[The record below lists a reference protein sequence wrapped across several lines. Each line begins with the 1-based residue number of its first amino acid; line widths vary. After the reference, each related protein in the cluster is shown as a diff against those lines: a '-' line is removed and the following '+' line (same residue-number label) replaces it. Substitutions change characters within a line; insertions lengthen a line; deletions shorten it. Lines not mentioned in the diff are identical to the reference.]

1 VSTEALPAPLPPGW
15 ADRMSALVGPLI
27 RRRWPLLATLG
38 LMVIGMLAS
47 TWGATLAGRPGWGL
61 PDDLWRTLAAAQRLL
76 HLDIG
81 GLYTAPTELIS
92 FPGAAVILVPVVAVA
107 DAAGLSLQLAGPQ
120 NPQPAVWLLA
130 GPYEI
135 AIASLALLAADAL
148 AEHLGATQLKRLL
161 LAAAGAAALWGLTL
175 RFGHPEDAAATG
187 LFLFGILALAQ
198 SRVRRSGW
206 LIGAAVAVQPL
217 VLLALPFVLVT
228 VGPRR
233 LPGMLVRAAA
243 PGALLLGI
251 AAVANWSATVT
262 AVTSQPNSPAV
273 NRPTPWTSLIAHGSG
288 GMVAAGP
295 ARALA
300 ILVACGCALLAGRR
314 WRAAAQIGE
323 WSTGRLTE
331 LLWWVAV
338 ALALRCV
345 FEPVMVAYYL
355 WPALAVALIAAS
367 RSWPR
372 LLAVSAASA
381 ALTFG
386 AQAPWRDP
394 WTWWLPVTAGLALTL
409 WLAYA
414 PRTGDQLSPA
424 PVMTDAAG
432 GSR

>member
-1 VSTEALPAPLPPGW
+1 VSTEALAAPPPLDQAGRLP
-15 ADRMSALVGPLI
+15 ALVRWVS
-27 RRRWPLLATLG
+27 RRRWPLLAMAG
-38 LMVIGMLAS
+38 LIVVGMLCS
-47 TWGATLAGRPGWGL
+47 TWGAVLVGRPDWGL

-81 GLYTAPTELIS
+81 GLYTPPTKLIS
-92 FPGAAVILVPVVAVA
+92 FPGAAVILVPVAAVA

-120 NPQPAVWLLA
+120 NPHPPVWLLA

-148 AEHLGATQLKRLL
+148 AEHLGATQLKRVL
-161 LAAAGAAALWGLTL
+161 LATAGAVALWGLTL
-175 RFGHPEDAAATG
+175 RFGHPEDAVATG

-198 SRVRRSGW
+198 SRIRRSGW

-233 LPGMLVRAAA
+233 WPRLLVRAAA

-251 AAVANWSATVT
+251 AAAANWPATVT

-300 ILVACGCALLAGRR
+300 VLVACGCALLAGRR
-314 WRAAAQIGE
+314 WRAAARTGE

-409 WLAYA
+409 WLAHI
-414 PRTGDQLSPA
+414 PRTSDAGRSVRCVPA
-424 PVMTDAAG
+424 G
-432 GSR
+432 